1 MKLIRFGELGFEKP
15 GILTTQGDRKDCSLQ
30 FEDWN
35 HAFFQNEGLV
45 KLGSVA
51 ANPGSLPDVPKAARW
66 AAPVSRP
73 YKVIGIGLNY
83 SDHAAEAGMA
93 IPSEPIVFQKAT
105 NSVCGPYDP
114 IVIPPGSLKTDWEVE
129 LGIIIGCNAKYLA
142 SPDVAEKCIAGYCV
156 SHDVSERY
164 WQIERGGQ
172 WNKGK
177 SFESFNPLGPW
188 LVTADEVADPR
199 KLSLWLDVNGI
210 RRQTGNTEKMI
221 FDVYYIVWY
230 LSQFL
235 TLEAGD
241 VITTGTPPGVGL
253 GQKPPVFLKPSD
265 VVTLGVEGLGD
276 QRSECVGI

>member
-1 MKLIRFGELGFEKP
+1 MKLIRFGERGTEKP
-15 GILTTQGDRKDCSLQ
+15 GIVTAQGGRKDCSSH

-35 HAFFQNEGLV
+35 HGFFQSDGLK
-45 KLGSVA
+45 KLRPIA
-51 ANPGSLPDVPKAARW
+51 ANSDALPDVPAAARW

-73 YKVIGIGLNY
+73 FKVIGIGLNY
-83 SDHAAEAGMA
+83 SDHAAESGMA

-105 NSVCGPYDP
+105 NSVCGPYDS

-129 LGIIIGCNAKYLA
+129 LGIIVGCDAKYLA
-142 SPDVAEKCIAGYCV
+142 SPDDAAKCIAGYCV

-177 SFESFNPLGPW
+177 SFEGFNPLGPW
-188 LVTADEVADPR
+188 LVTSDEVPDPR
-199 KLSLWLDVNGI
+199 KLKLWLDVNGV
-210 RRQTGNTEKMI
+210 RRQTGNTDKMI
-221 FDVYYIVWY
+221 FDVSYIVWY
-230 LSQFL
+230 LSQFM

-253 GQKPPVFLKPSD
+253 GQKPPVYLKPSD
-265 VVTLGVEGLGD
+265 VVTLGVEGLGE
-276 QRSECVGI
+276 QRSECV